1 MQMRSADAL
10 LARWRTLLLAAIVG
24 AMAGCGGG
32 TSTTTTTICNDPS
45 ICVAELAQQAMPPL
59 TDPNVTEIVVD
70 GGPPGAF
77 VLGVTNVPYVTVTV
91 CSPGSAA
98 CVTIDHV
105 LVDTGSYGLRLLKSK
120 VAALGLPAIAVA
132 ANAANNTPAGNAAE
146 CYPFVLGAVWGP
158 LAKAD
163 VGVASER
170 APAQTIQLIDDS
182 SPPTPTPQ
190 DCIDAAQGGLL
201 SSASQLQANGILGI
215 GMVDVDCGIT
225 CETNAQ
231 IGMHFVYY
239 SCPAGGAACMPA
251 AIPMASQVQN
261 PVAGFV
267 AASNGVKNNNGTLI
281 TMPTLPKLGA
291 KVAKGRLVF
300 GIGTQ
305 ANNQMPLTSKM
316 YPVETDSTKPNY
328 LYVGVQVDGQS
339 YPYSYIDTGSNAMFF
354 DNATLQSRTCGAAQ
368 GGWYCPADTWRRTAT
383 MTGSN
388 SAQGTFTQ
396 GTFNLTIDSADALFT
411 VDAVAFA
418 NLGGTA
424 GQGIDTFALGM
435 PFFYGKQVFTSIWGK
450 PLSINGPWYAF

>member
-32 TSTTTTTICNDPS
+32 TSTTTTTICNDPN
-45 ICVAELAQQAMPPL
+45 ICVAELAQQALPPL

-91 CSPGSAA
+91 CSPGAA
-98 CVTIDHV
+98 NQCATIDHV

-120 VAALGLPAIAVA
+120 VGALGLPAVAVA
-132 ANAANNTPAGNAAE
+132 AGASNNPPAGNAAE

-163 VGVASER
+163 VRVAGEL

-182 SPPTPTPQ
+182 NPTAPTPPQ
-190 DCIDAAQGGLL
+190 DCINAAGPGGLL
-201 SSASQLQANGILGI
+201 SSVAGLQANGILGI
-215 GMVDVDCGIT
+215 GMVDVDCGIS

-231 IGMHFVYY
+231 IGLHFVYY

-251 AIPMASQVQN
+251 TIPMASQVQN

-281 TMPTLPKLGA
+281 TMPSLPKLGA

-305 ANNQMPLTSKM
+305 ANNQMPLSSKM

-339 YPYSYIDTGSNAMFF
+339 YPYSYVDTGSNAMFF
-354 DNATLQSRTCGAAQ
+354 DNATLQSHACSAAQ
-368 GGWYCPADTWRRTAT
+368 GGWYCPAATWSQSAT

-388 SAQGTFTQ
+388 GAQGLFT
-396 GTFNLTIDSADALFT
+396 LTIDSADALFN
-411 VDAVAFA
+411 VNAVAFA

-424 GQGIDTFALGM
+424 GQGTSTFALGM
-435 PFFYGKQVFTSIWGK
+435 PFFFGKQVYTSIWGK
-450 PLSINGPWYAF
+450 PLSLNGPWYAF